1 MKIDITVPDKLSEIT
16 LGQYQKYLKIQ
27 SENTDERFL
36 SSKMIEIFCELNLT
50 DVMKLKLADV
60 NAICSILSDMF
71 NDKPTLRRTFFMDGV
86 EYGFIPNL
94 EDISFG
100 EYIDLDNYLADWNM
114 MDKAMGVLYRPIK
127 NKYGKRYS
135 IQDYEGKETA
145 YMKAM
150 PLDVAL
156 SAVIFF
162 LSFRDR
168 LINDY
173 DELFGKQGGD
183 SFTAVSQFGAK
194 WGWYSSVHSLA
205 QGDITRFEN
214 ITKLNIHTA
223 LYALSYMKEKSDLEA
238 KQIKNKFK

>member
-71 NDKPTLRRTFFMDGV
+71 NEKPALKRTFFMEGV

-94 EDISFG
+94 EDMSFG
-100 EYIDLDNYLADWNM
+100 EYIDLDNYLADWEM

-127 NKYGKRYS
+127 NKYGERYS

-156 SAVIFF
+156 SAVLFF
-162 LSFRDR
+162 YHLGIDLSMTMMNYLENKEETALQQYLNLEQSGVGTR
-168 LINDY
+168 
-173 DELFGKQGGD
+173 Q
-183 SFTAVSQFGAK
+183 FTA
-194 WGWYSSVHSLA
+194 SLKEIL
-205 QGDITRFEN
+205 QDLKIS
-214 ITKLNIHTA
+214 LN
-223 LYALSYMKEKSDLEA
+223 
-238 KQIKNKFK
+238 